1 MAAIFVMMKE
11 KYDVLPDG
19 QMNII
24 CAILL
29 SVIKIVQNIMANVFN
44 QTSAVVELDGR
55 YLIHE

>member
-1 MAAIFVMMKE
+1 MAAIFVMMKGR
-11 KYDVLPDG
+11 YDVLLDG

-55 YLIHE
+55 YLKHE